1 MVSRKYEQRL
11 RAESAER
18 TRRRILDAL
27 YQRLSEAPTEPVSID
42 RVAKLAGVAR
52 PTVYQVFGSRA
63 GLFEALGADLLYRGG
78 FAQMLQEAAQPD
90 ARDGLRGAI
99 RGVVR
104 IYAANIDVVRALSSM
119 ARLDAAAAG
128 GAIRRMEEGR
138 LTGAADLA
146 GRLAEQGWLRSEVSV
161 ERATDLLWLLT
172 SFEGVDLLH
181 TGRSRAPEE
190 IADTLIAAAEQSLLQ

>member
-1 MVSRKYEQRL
+1 MVPRKYEQRS

-27 YQRLSEAPTEPVSID
+27 YQCLGEAPTEPVSID

-63 GLFEALGADLLYRGG
+63 GLFEALGADLLERGG
-78 FAQMLQEAAQPD
+78 FEQMLQAAARPD

-99 RGVVR
+99 RGIVH
-104 IYAANIDVVRALSSM
+104 IYTANLDVVRALSSM
-119 ARLDAAAAG
+119 ARLDAATAG
-128 GAIRRMEEGR
+128 GAVRRMEQGR
-138 LTGAADLA
+138 LAGVTDLA
-146 GRLAEQGWLRSEVSV
+146 GRLAEQELLRPEVSV

-181 TGRSRAPEE
+181 VGRSRSPEE
-190 IADTLIAAAEQSLLQ
+190 IADTLVAAAEQSLLR